1 VSLRPGH
8 TLRIIEILGG
18 LMELKSPFS
27 EHLDRAAPT
36 MTQLIVILRFRPGV
50 SDSLPNRFT

>member
-27 EHLDRAAPT
+27 EHLDRAGSAHPAVD
-36 MTQLIVILRFRPGV
+36 QGF
-50 SDSLPNRFT
+50 